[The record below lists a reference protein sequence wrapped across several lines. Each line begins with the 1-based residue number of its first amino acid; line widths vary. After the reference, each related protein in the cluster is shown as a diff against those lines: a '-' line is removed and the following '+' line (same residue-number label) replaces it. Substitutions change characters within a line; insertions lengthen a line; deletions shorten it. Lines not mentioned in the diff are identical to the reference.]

1 MRLHAFSE
9 VNCLRSLHTV
19 RRTHAFPTICKV
31 NIIQADSYGL
41 HIKRTS
47 SKPSLFHYFTA
58 ADICTDISDIPF
70 SLLVLHLIMFTQ
82 FQLRLQPQTVVHMKT
97 ETGFLCYK
105 FILTDETDF
114 STLKKNTDNTRA
126 FCHPFPIIQKNKLLT

>member
-1 MRLHAFSE
+1 MVYIWKER
-9 VNCLRSLHTV
+9 
-19 RRTHAFPTICKV
+19 
-31 NIIQADSYGL
+31 QA
-41 HIKRTS
+41 
-47 SKPSLFHYFTA
+47 KPPLLFHYFTA

-82 FQLRLQPQTVVHMKT
+82 FQLRLQPQTVAHMKT

-114 STLKKNTDNTRA
+114 STLKKNTDNSRA
-126 FCHPFPIIQKNKLLT
+126 FCHPFPIIQKNKLLTWSNVITCKFSM

>member
-1 MRLHAFSE
+1 MVYISKER
-9 VNCLRSLHTV
+9 
-19 RRTHAFPTICKV
+19 
-31 NIIQADSYGL
+31 QA
-41 HIKRTS
+41 
-47 SKPSLFHYFTA
+47 KPPLLFHYFTA

-82 FQLRLQPQTVVHMKT
+82 FQLRLQPQTVAHMKT

-114 STLKKNTDNTRA
+114 STLKKNTDNS
-126 FCHPFPIIQKNKLLT
+126 